1 MEKYE
6 TSSYLS
12 VALNYDLA
20 RDWWDLSDEQH
31 HFVYEF
37 VLHDWDNFENWLAE
51 HKQSF
56 EDYKSGGKSRQKT
69 IKAYPEHYPLFVY
82 AHWLHLQNGALLNS
96 LLSQYGYAE
105 SCSRKGAYE
114 EAADFFELLL
124 GEYRKLHILPPS
136 VFDAGAE
143 AAALRKAAQPIN
155 DD

>member
-56 EDYKSGGKSRQKT
+56 EDYKSGGKSRQKA
-69 IKAYPEHYPLFVY
+69 IK
-82 AHWLHLQNGALLNS
+82 S
-96 LLSQYGYAE
+96 LPRTLSPF
-105 SCSRKGAYE
+105 C
-114 EAADFFELLL
+114 LCTL
-124 GEYRKLHILPPS
+124 
-136 VFDAGAE
+136 
-143 AAALRKAAQPIN
+143 AALAKRRAAK
-155 DD
+155 